1 MEGRGRYCM
10 SFETGQKVIYD
21 GRELCRIGEVCR
33 KCFDGIHEEEYFSL
47 IPENAPNSC
56 YYVPADRLEGRIRP
70 LMTREEIYA
79 AIDGSLTENILM
91 CSDKNQRKAVLS
103 QTVKSGDSRLI
114 IGMIRELFE
123 EKTRRAAE
131 GKELISCDEKAL
143 VSACRVIGSEFSA
156 VLGIPEDEVGRL
168 IEDRLSGK

>member
-1 MEGRGRYCM
+1 M
-10 SFETGQKVIYD
+10 SFETGQRVIYN
-21 GRELCRIGEVCR
+21 GRELCRVGEICR
-33 KCFDGIHEEEYFSL
+33 KCFDGVHEEEYFCL
-47 IPENAPNSC
+47 IPENEPKAC

-79 AIDGSLTENILM
+79 AIDGSRTGHSLSCT
-91 CSDKNQRKAVLS
+91 DKNQRRAVLL

-123 EKTRRAAE
+123 EKKRRAAQ

-143 VSACRVIGSEFSA
+143 ASACRVISSEFSA
-156 VLGIPEDEVGRL
+156 VLGISEEEVGRL
-168 IEDRLSGK
+168 IEERLSGKE